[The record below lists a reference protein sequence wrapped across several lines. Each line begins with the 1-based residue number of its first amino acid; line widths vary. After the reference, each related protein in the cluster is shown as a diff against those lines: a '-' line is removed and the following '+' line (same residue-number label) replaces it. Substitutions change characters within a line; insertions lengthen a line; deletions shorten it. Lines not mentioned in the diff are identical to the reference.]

1 MMGMLAAVKSRVPQ
15 SCRAESIRG
24 QGCSVS
30 LDGTPPKRLIIDL
43 DKPGSPLSQNQTRCD
58 YLLLAELADKPGL
71 IYPIELKAGRAG
83 PGDVKDQ
90 LQAGANVAAH
100 LTPTDCEVKLLP
112 ILASGSDKAGRKRI
126 RATVVFRESEIPIR
140 RIRCGQPLPS
150 A

>member
-1 MMGMLAAVKSRVPQ
+1 MGMLDTVRCRVPQ
-15 SCRAESIRG
+15 SCTVKSIRG

-30 LDGTPPKRLIIDL
+30 LADAPSNRLIIDL

-58 YLLLAELADKPGL
+58 YLFLAELADKPGL

-83 PGDVKDQ
+83 PDDVRDQ
-90 LQAGANVAAH
+90 LQAGTDVAAR

-112 ILASGSDKAGRKRI
+112 ILASGSDIAGRKRI
-126 RATVVFRESEIPIR
+126 RATVVFRGSEIPIR